1 MLKNKR
7 ILLGVTGSIAAY
19 KSVDLVRRL
28 VGEGASVHVIMTE
41 ASRKFVAPL
50 SFEVVSQNRVLTDTF
65 QDPLSHIS
73 LTSEADLMV
82 VAPATANIIGKF
94 ACGIAD
100 DMLSTCFLSFKGRTI
115 IAPAMNWRM
124 YENPVFRRNLG
135 SLISLGVIQVG
146 PEEGSLAC
154 GEGAVGRMS
163 EVSDIV
169 EEVCSALT
177 KKDLSGK
184 RILVTA
190 GPTREYMD
198 PVRFI
203 ANRSSGKM
211 GYAIARAALRRG
223 AAVMLISGPS
233 HLKPPVRAD
242 FVAVETTEEMRDAVI
257 RNLRNADAVIMA
269 AAVSDFSPEERNG
282 RKIDKSSAVALR
294 LKKTPDILSA
304 IGAKKKRPF
313 LVGFAAET
321 TSDIGRARKK
331 LFHKGADMV
340 VFNNVLSPGS
350 GFDVDTNEIT
360 ILEKDGVSPFPLM
373 SKDEVA
379 ETLLD
384 RIAHFIR

>member
-1 MLKNKR
+1 
-7 ILLGVTGSIAAY
+7 
-19 KSVDLVRRL
+19 
-28 VGEGASVHVIMTE
+28 
-41 ASRKFVAPL
+41 
-50 SFEVVSQNRVLTDTF
+50 
-65 QDPLSHIS
+65 
-73 LTSEADLMV
+73 
-82 VAPATANIIGKF
+82 
-94 ACGIAD
+94 
-100 DMLSTCFLSFKGRTI
+100 
-115 IAPAMNWRM
+115 MNWRM
-124 YENPVFRRNLG
+124 YENPVFRKNLG
-135 SLISLGVIQVG
+135 SLVSLGVIQVG

-154 GEGAVGRMS
+154 GEDAVGRMS

-184 RILVTA
+184 RIMVTA

-211 GYAIARAALRRG
+211 GYAIAKAALRRG

-257 RNLRNADAVIMA
+257 GNLRNSDAVIMA
-269 AAVSDFSPEERNG
+269 AAVSDFSPEKKDE
-282 RKIDKSSAVALR
+282 RKIDKSSALALR
-294 LKKTPDILSA
+294 LKKTPDILSE
-304 IGAKKKRPF
+304 IGSRKKRPF

-321 TSDIGRARKK
+321 TSDISRARKK

-379 ETLLD
+379 GILLD
-384 RIAHFIR
+384 RLAHFIP